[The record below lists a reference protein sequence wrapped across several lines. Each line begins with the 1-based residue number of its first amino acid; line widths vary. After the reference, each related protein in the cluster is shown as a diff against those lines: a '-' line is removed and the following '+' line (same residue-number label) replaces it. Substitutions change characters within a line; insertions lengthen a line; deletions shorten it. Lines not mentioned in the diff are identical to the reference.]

1 MPWRGPPRGEG
12 RRVASPGYS
21 RCVKF
26 KITRHSGFSAP
37 PDALDQLF
45 ELLPTRG
52 GEISFSQAR
61 DGITATWGE
70 DIGVSRTED
79 ELAAIGRLEVL
90 DVIYATCEGAPALRA
105 DWFAVS
111 ALR

>member
-1 MPWRGPPRGEG
+1 MQ
-12 RRVASPGYS
+12 
-21 RCVKF
+21 F

-45 ELLPTRG
+45 ERLPARG
-52 GEISFSQAR
+52 DAVSFSKASY
-61 DGITATWGE
+61 GITATWEE
-70 DIGVSRTED
+70 DGGISRTKE

-90 DVIYATCEGAPALRA
+90 DVVCATCQHAPALRA

-111 ALR
+111 VLN